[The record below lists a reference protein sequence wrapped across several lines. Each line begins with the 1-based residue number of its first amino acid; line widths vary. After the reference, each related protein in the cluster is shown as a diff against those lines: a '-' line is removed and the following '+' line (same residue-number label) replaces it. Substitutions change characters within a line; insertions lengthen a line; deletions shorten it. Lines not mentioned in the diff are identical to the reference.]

1 MEPNEQ
7 VLQPVEILFIF
18 GKRTP
23 DTPDD
28 MVWGQMVWYEVKW
41 YGMVWYGMVCDMV
54 LVWVWYGM
62 GFSFHGMVVLVWS
75 SYTTLEWG
83 TLKVP

>member
-1 MEPNEQ
+1 MEPNGH

-23 DTPDD
+23 DTPDSV
-28 MVWGQMVWYEVKW
+28 VWGQ
-41 YGMVWYGMVCDMV
+41 MVWYGMVCDMV
-54 LVWVWYGM
+54 LVWVGYGV
-62 GFSFHGMVVLVWS
+62 GFPFHGMVVLVWS

>member
-1 MEPNEQ
+1 MEPNGP

-18 GKRTP
+18 VKRTP

-28 MVWGQMVWYEVKW
+28 MVWGQMVWY
-41 YGMVWYGMVCDMV
+41 GMVCDMV
-54 LVWVWYGM
+54 LVWVGYGM
-62 GFSFHGMVVLVWS
+62 GFSFHSMVVLVWS